1 MECWQRYKYWF
12 IININ
17 INIIIIIIIDNNFN
31 KIIYKMKIF
40 LS

>member
-17 INIIIIIIIDNNFN
+17 INIIIIIIDNNFN